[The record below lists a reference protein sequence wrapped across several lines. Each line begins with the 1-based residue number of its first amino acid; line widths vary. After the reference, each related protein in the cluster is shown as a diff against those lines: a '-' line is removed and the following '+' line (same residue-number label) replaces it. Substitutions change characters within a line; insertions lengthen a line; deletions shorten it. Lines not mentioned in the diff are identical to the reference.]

1 MKKFVMLW
9 ASQAVSALGT
19 AMSNY
24 ALIVWV
30 YGQNGSAGDLARL
43 SVFSLLPSILFC
55 FVAGAIA
62 DRWDKRR
69 IMLAADAFAALGTAT
84 ILLLFS
90 LNRLQIWHLYAISF
104 LLSCMSAFQ
113 NPAAYVATS
122 LLVPQKHYVRAGG
135 LAALSGSAVAI
146 LAPALGGVV
155 LALGG
160 LRMVLLIDLG
170 TFAVA
175 FSTLLFGIRLPVIK
189 TTEKAPKETFLKS
202 CAVGL
207 SFLKQHSALLR
218 IILFF
223 AGINL
228 IAKMGSYGML
238 PALILAR
245 TGGDA
250 GVLGAVEAAVG
261 IGALVGS
268 LLVTL
273 AKPTRSRTRVV
284 FLACG
289 LSFVLGE
296 PGLSLSRALP
306 IWCIAALFSNIP
318 MAFLNANLTAIMRT
332 HIPIALQGRVF
343 AARDT
348 IQYSTIPIGL
358 LLAGFLADDVLEPLM
373 AGESALRQALAP
385 LFGAGQG
392 AGIAILFFI
401 VGIVGAGMS
410 FGALRNRAYRTLDR
424 G

>member
-1 MKKFVMLW
+1 
-9 ASQAVSALGT
+9 
-19 AMSNY
+19 
-24 ALIVWV
+24 
-30 YGQNGSAGDLARL
+30 
-43 SVFSLLPSILFC
+43 
-55 FVAGAIA
+55 
-62 DRWDKRR
+62 
-69 IMLAADAFAALGTAT
+69 
-84 ILLLFS
+84 
-90 LNRLQIWHLYAISF
+90 
-104 LLSCMSAFQ
+104 
-113 NPAAYVATS
+113 
-122 LLVPQKHYVRAGG
+122 
-135 LAALSGSAVAI
+135 
-146 LAPALGGVV
+146 VV

-175 FSTLLFGIRLPVIK
+175 FSTLLFGIRLPAIK
-189 TTEKAPKETFLKS
+189 TPEKSPKETILRS

-207 SFLKQHSALLR
+207 SFLKQRSALLR

-250 GVLGAVEAAVG
+250 GALGAVEAAVG

-273 AKPTRSRTRVV
+273 AKPARSRTRVV

-296 PGLSLSRALP
+296 PGMSLSQSLP
-306 IWCIAALFSNIP
+306 VWCIAALLSNIP

-332 HIPIALQGRVF
+332 QIPIALQGRVF

-373 AGESALRQALAP
+373 AGQSALQQALAP

-392 AGIAILFFI
+392 AGIAIMFFL
-401 VGIVGAGMS
+401 VGVIGAAMS
-410 FGALRNRAYRTLDR
+410 FIALRSRAYRALDEGAPPNTLLYK
-424 G
+424 